1 MRKDG
6 KKLALEFLSQKG
18 RLKGNTLVFRCIE
31 SCFKGRS
38 SSFFFPYT
46 YYKQDRNS
54 EFQLQLRKV

>member
-38 SSFFFPYT
+38 SSFFFSTPT
-46 YYKQDRNS
+46 ISRIEIVSFSCN
-54 EFQLQLRKV
+54 